1 MKVKSNEV
9 GKCPFCNSYN
19 LDYDC
24 VNNED
29 NLCYYKWQCL
39 ECKHE
44 GEEWY
49 SLNYIGHNVYNN
61 NGDQKMEAFITIL
74 NNPVALALLLL
85 LCVFSLL
92 TWLQSSYFLL
102 MSYFFI

>member
-49 SLNYIGHNVYNN
+49 SMEFIGHNVYDN
-61 NGDQKMEAFITIL
+61 NGELVEIEDNMIEKE
-74 NNPVALALLLL
+74 VK
-85 LCVFSLL
+85 
-92 TWLQSSYFLL
+92 
-102 MSYFFI
+102 